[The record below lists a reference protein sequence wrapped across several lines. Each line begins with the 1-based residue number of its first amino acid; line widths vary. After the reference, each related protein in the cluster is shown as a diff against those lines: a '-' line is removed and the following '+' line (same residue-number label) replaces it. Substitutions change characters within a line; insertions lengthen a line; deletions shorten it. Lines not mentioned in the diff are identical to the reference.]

1 LIYHSV
7 NLRHGFQCTGF
18 QEDDVQPAE
27 PIVNLPEAWSQ
38 QNEEV
43 VSFRYRHPNA
53 SGIEYYF
60 KYLAAGDKLEVN
72 AMSSTKNYEI
82 WNLEV
87 SIEEIKDD
95 QFVNLDS
102 WVPTKLQPEYD
113 RDIVSK
119 LLPKRK
125 EEEKDKREQPLH
137 DPFPIGGGL

>member
-1 LIYHSV
+1 M

-27 PIVNLPEAWSQ
+27 PIVNLPEGWSH
-38 QNEEV
+38 QNEDV

-53 SGIEYYF
+53 PGVEYYF

-87 SIEEIKDD
+87 SMEEIKGD
-95 QFVNLDS
+95 
-102 WVPTKLQPEYD
+102 
-113 RDIVSK
+113 
-119 LLPKRK
+119 
-125 EEEKDKREQPLH
+125 
-137 DPFPIGGGL
+137 